1 MIDCVHVPLPLVA
14 TQGSDMAAAR
24 APIDP
29 LQRCISELST
39 CPICLE
45 EFQNAKSLPCFHTFC
60 LQCLKDYW
68 KDKRGGQRVSCPICR
83 EPFNIPRG
91 GLDSLRGNFYVQNL
105 IEISGASTDSSEGIP
120 CDDHPDKR
128 LELYCLN
135 CELTICRECQAA
147 SHRQHD
153 SQEVAVVAEEF
164 AISLEEATKPV
175 LLRIEEFQTAVEQ
188 HETGDWQ
195 FHVAAKAAD
204 VAAKQHGEKIKNT
217 VDGQVGGLLNELRE
231 IKTEEE
237 KETKSRKAALELAI
251 SEMKSFISSS
261 LELRTKGSPCDVIN
275 KANDLRAQ
283 ASQLLETYVIS
294 VDQVAPVLTFVPMN
308 IDELTRGGQNLVGRL
323 RQLSGPGKSDT
334 DAD

>member
-1 MIDCVHVPLPLVA
+1 
-14 TQGSDMAAAR
+14 MAAAR
-24 APIDP
+24 APIEP
-29 LQRCISELST
+29 LQRRVSEPST
-39 CPICLE
+39 CLICLE
-45 EFQNAKSLPCFHTFC
+45 VLQNAKLLPCFHTFC
-60 LQCLKDYW
+60 LQCLKGYW
-68 KDKRGGQRVSCPICR
+68 KGKTGGQRVSCPVCR

-91 GLDSLRGNFYVQNL
+91 GLDSLPVNFSMQNL
-105 IEISGASTDSSEGIP
+105 IEISGASTDSSAGIP
-120 CDDHPDKR
+120 CQHHPDKR
-128 LELYCLN
+128 LELYCLD
-135 CELTICRECQAA
+135 CELTICRKCQAA
-147 SHRQHD
+147 SHCQHN

-164 AISLEEATKPV
+164 AKSLEEATSPV
-175 LLRIEEFQTAVEQ
+175 LLRIEEFQTAVDQ

-195 FHVAAKAAD
+195 FNVAAKAVD

-217 VDGQVGGLLNELRE
+217 VDGQVGELLNELRE
-231 IKTEEE
+231 MKAEEQ
-237 KETKSRKAALELAI
+237 KEAKSRKAALELAI
-251 SEMKSFISSS
+251 SKMKSFVSSS